1 MNVHYDYIHREH
13 NINRRRHDTI
23 KLMISM
29 VADYLCLK
37 LTTFPIISKVTGA
50 ICKFCNQSENSCRHC
65 SVGSITDL

>member
-1 MNVHYDYIHREH
+1 
-13 NINRRRHDTI
+13 
-23 KLMISM
+23 MISM